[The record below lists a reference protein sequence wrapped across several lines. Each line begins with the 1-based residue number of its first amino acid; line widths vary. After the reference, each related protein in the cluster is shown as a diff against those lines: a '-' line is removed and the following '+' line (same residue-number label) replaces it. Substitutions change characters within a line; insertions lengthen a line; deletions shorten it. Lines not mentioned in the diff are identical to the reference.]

1 MQNIKLRFNLP
12 NHTQHHNFSLYNNL
26 LHNMMLKNISNTVG
40 LPYSRKGDGWEYN
53 TRAVSSGSQVP
64 IGLGS

>member
-26 LHNMMLKNISNTVG
+26 LHNMMMKNISEK
-40 LPYSRKGDGWEYN
+40 LF
-53 TRAVSSGSQVP
+53 VSSLYFQLCVSET
-64 IGLGS
+64 LG